1 MKEKINN
8 FEARFKVRF
17 DTRDILD
24 PTNFR
29 EDREEIFL
37 NSDGWINKNFESIL
51 VRIQWREGNTCM
63 NTNLNHDS
71 KVNPTILPSWNKRF

>member
-8 FEARFKVRF
+8 FVARFKVRF

-37 NSDGWINKNFESIL
+37 NSGGWINKNFESIL

-63 NTNLNHDS
+63 NT
-71 KVNPTILPSWNKRF
+71 KREIM

>member
-1 MKEKINN
+1 MKEKINY

-51 VRIQWREGNTCM
+51 VRIQWREGNTSM
-63 NTNLNHDS
+63 NT
-71 KVNPTILPSWNKRF
+71 KREIM